1 MPSATS
7 AAVGWS
13 VVFLVAGGFYFV
25 SNQRKNKNR
34 RALSVKGASKPNN
47 SRKELK
53 SKKHRKDSES
63 IKDKKEARPSPKTRK
78 TSTEHKLMQP
88 SIQPS
93 QIDEKYSIEATNQ
106 FPSSN
111 GSTSAT
117 TISRASLKTKSTK
130 SKPVDEKHRDESSDN
145 ITGNEADDELV
156 HNSPKAITKSSAS
169 IPASQDVSDMLEKP
183 LIQPNVLKVT
193 TSSSNK
199 LNISANQKSL
209 KKDERTETKKQRQ
222 NKQKATEA
230 KLARAQEEQERK
242 VKLEAQRRTA
252 REAEGR
258 AAKDGSQFMASQTP
272 QSSVWMAPSLLNQ
285 DTATKYESIHSESEV
300 HGSANQE
307 VSVLSEE
314 EQVRHV
320 IKETETWSVVKSKE
334 KRNRTV
340 KANEIESSK
349 PEFDSQELK
358 KSDFTEHA
366 VSLPDQ
372 APYYFVQKEDKYAE
386 DNNSLEDSEWEVS

>member
-34 RALSVKGASKPNN
+34 RALSVKGTSKPNTT
-47 SRKELK
+47 RKDLK
-53 SKKHRKDSES
+53 SKKSRKDSES
-63 IKDKKEARPSPKTRK
+63 IKDKKEARPGQKTGK
-78 TSTEHKLMQP
+78 TSIEHKPLQP

-93 QIDEKYSIEATNQ
+93 NSDEKCSAEATNQ
-106 FPSSN
+106 ISSTN
-111 GSTSAT
+111 GSTPAT
-117 TISRASLKTKSTK
+117 TASRASHKTKSTK
-130 SKPVDEKHRDESSDN
+130 SKSVEQKKRDESPDN
-145 ITGNEADDELV
+145 VTGNEADDELV
-156 HNSPKAITKSSAS
+156 HNSPKIISKSSVPT
-169 IPASQDVSDMLEKP
+169 PASQDISDMLEEP
-183 LIQPNVLKVT
+183 LIKPSVLKVIPP
-193 TSSSNK
+193 SSNK
-199 LNISANQKSL
+199 LNISGNRKPL
-209 KKDERTETKKQRQ
+209 KKEERPETKKQRQ
-222 NKQKATEA
+222 NKQKAAEA

-258 AAKDGSQFMASQTP
+258 AAKDGSLFMASQTP
-272 QSSVWMAPSLLNQ
+272 QSSVWKAPSPPNN
-285 DTATKYESIHSESEV
+285 DTAPTYESLNSESED
-300 HGSANQE
+300 HGSTNQE

-314 EQVRHV
+314 EQVRQV

-340 KANEIESSK
+340 KANDESSK
-349 PEFDSQELK
+349 PEFEVQELK
-358 KSDFTEHA
+358 KSDLTEHA
-366 VSLPDQ
+366 ATLPDR